1 MIRHNAIGIYFM
13 FTSQLWGI
21 IHLQGMALFQVIF
34 LWPSLL
40 PFMNPS
46 SLRALLLNVFKW
58 KSTSDRRGG
67 PGRHSSILD
76 STLGRSKHFYC
87 SPFFE
92 KKKYKSH
99 DHPYTKGL
107 RCRTLWWIA
116 TPQLLFW
123 LIDKMIME
131 YRGVRRAI
139 LLDLDIC
146 VQSHLPLQRK
156 NLKFHPVTL
165 LILKQHYLD

>member
-58 KSTSDRRGG
+58 KSTSDRRGR
-67 PGRHSSILD
+67 PWQALLNPRLY
-76 STLGRSKHFYC
+76 TREKQTFLLL
-87 SPFFE
+87 PFLW
-92 KKKYKSH
+92 KKYKSH
-99 DHPYTKGL
+99 DHPNTKGL